1 MNAVLKKIENLGVAL
16 ESLSKIK
23 QGETSDTYLGIYDN
37 KKIILKVYKDSKLKN
52 EQNDFLHAN
61 LMRQLSNLELFPK
74 IIHTSDQNDFF
85 IYEYFK
91 STSYEI
97 DINFIKKLGYKLKEV
112 HRTKPKVQINTFYDE
127 IKKYEIELGEENLKS
142 IFGNLDLLINQ
153 SKNENNQL
161 VFSHNDLIK
170 NNILFNKDI
179 CFIDYEYAS
188 LNNMHCDL
196 ARVIDEFDL
205 KKNDIKHL
213 LDSYDYGERTNFKN
227 NIDLWNKINLYVD
240 YIWILVMQKRGYLK
254 KASKDHLKYLEKI
267 RLLGQ

>member
-1 MNAVLKKIENLGVAL
+1 MNAALKKIENLGVSL

-23 QGETSDTYLGIYDN
+23 LGETSDTYLGIYDN
-37 KKIILKVYKDSKLKN
+37 KKIIIKVYKDSNLKN
-52 EQNDFLHAN
+52 EQNDFLHTN

-74 IIHTSDQNDFF
+74 IIHISDQNDFF

-91 STSYEI
+91 SISYEA
-97 DINFIKKLGYKLKEV
+97 DINFIQKLGNKLKEV
-112 HRTKPKVQINTFYDE
+112 HRTKPNVQINNFYDQ
-127 IKKYEIELGEENLKS
+127 IKKYEIELEEDNFKS
-142 IFGNLDLLINQ
+142 IFGNLYLLINQ
-153 SKNENNQL
+153 SEDKNNQL

-170 NNILFNKDI
+170 DNILINKDI

-254 KASKDHLKYLEKI
+254 KASKEHLKYLEKI

>member
-1 MNAVLKKIENLGVAL
+1 MNAALKKIKNLGVAL

-37 KKIILKVYKDSKLKN
+37 KKIVIKVYKDSKLKN
-52 EQNDFLHAN
+52 KQNEFLHTN
-61 LMRQLSNLELFPK
+61 LMMQLSNLELFPK
-74 IIHTSDQNDFF
+74 IIHISDQNDIF

-91 STSYEI
+91 SISYEV
-97 DINFIKKLGYKLKEV
+97 DINFIKRLGNKLKEV
-112 HRTKPKVQINTFYDE
+112 HRTKPNAQINTFYDQ
-127 IKKYEIELGEENLKS
+127 IKKYEIELEEDKLKS
-142 IFGNLDLLINQ
+142 IFGNFYLLINQ
-153 SKNENNQL
+153 SENENNQL

-170 NNILFNKDI
+170 NNILINKDI

-213 LDSYDYGERTNFKN
+213 LDSYDYGDRTNFKN
-227 NIDLWNKINLYVD
+227 NIDLWNKINLYLD
-240 YIWILVMQKRGYLK
+240 YIWVLVMQKRGYLK
-254 KASKDHLKYLEKI
+254 MGSKEHIKYLEKI
-267 RLLGQ
+267 KLLGQ